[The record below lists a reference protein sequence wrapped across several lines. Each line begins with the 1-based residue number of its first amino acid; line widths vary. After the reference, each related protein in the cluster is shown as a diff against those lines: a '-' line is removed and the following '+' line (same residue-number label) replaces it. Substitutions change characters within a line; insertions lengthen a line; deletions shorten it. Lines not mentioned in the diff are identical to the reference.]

1 MAVKVKGINEEGKEI
16 IKTIDDGLYSSYI
29 AMGWEP
35 VKDKKPSVIL
45 SKEPI
50 KISKDKEEDEEIKDG
65 R

>member
-35 VKDKKPSVIL
+35 VKDKKPSAIL

-50 KISKDKEEDEEIKDG
+50 VKDIKEDKEDKDG